1 MCPFVFTTRFWREKC
16 KSIGFG
22 ITRPI
27 TLQSRDGWRQ
37 DGKKA
42 EDELT
47 FDGSLITVGLVDA
60 AAADYS
66 TCSHYTSIVIS
77 QLAKYGITVYT

>member
-1 MCPFVFTTRFWREKC
+1 MV
-16 KSIGFG
+16 
-22 ITRPI
+22 
-27 TLQSRDGWRQ
+27 WRQ

-47 FDGSLITVGLVDA
+47 FDGSLITVVDA

>member
-60 AAADYS
+60 AADYS

>member
-60 AAADYS
+60 ADYS
-66 TCSHYTSIVIS
+66 TCSHYTSIIIS